1 MGNLQTLFGLAAV
14 ERSSAGSSRRAA
26 IIAVAR
32 HARAEPDSATDYDR
46 KPPWDRIVPLPSLT
60 HEGMDRNS
68 RIDGRALEMIR
79 KVRPPNGSDSNG
91 SDAKDVPKEGWIVG
105 RFRDTVRGWPVLYP
119 HLQLAS

>member
-1 MGNLQTLFGLAAV
+1 M
-14 ERSSAGSSRRAA
+14 RRTA
-26 IIAVAR
+26 IIAAGAPSACR
-32 HARAEPDSATDYDR
+32 PMATPIIAET
-46 KPPWDRIVPLPSLT
+46 PPWDRIVPLPSLT

-119 HLQLAS
+119 HLQVAS